1 MERSKA
7 NVPKIRFPGFTD
19 AWELRKLGDE
29 FEKINERNDGSF
41 GRENWISVAKMYFQD
56 PEKVQS
62 NNIDTRTYVM
72 REGDIAFEG
81 HQNAEYEF
89 GRFVANDIGAGVV
102 SELFPIYRH
111 RGVYDNNYWK
121 EAIKLERIM
130 APIFSRSIAASGN
143 SSNKLDSKH
152 FLRQK
157 IYVPEIEEQRKIG
170 IFFDNINHLI
180 TLHQRKLTHLQAQ
193 KKGLLQK
200 MFPTDGEQFPE
211 LRFPGFTGAWDVRKL
226 GEIATDTYGGGTPKT
241 SNTKYWDGCIPWI
254 QSSDLIEHKLYGIV
268 PRKYISECGLQNSA
282 TKLVPENSIAIVT
295 RVGVGK
301 LAFLPFSYATSQDF
315 LSLSNLKI
323 DTCFS
328 VYAIYNKLQKELNTV
343 QGTSIKG
350 ITKGELLFKDISV
363 PENSEQKK
371 IGQFFYNIDN
381 LITLHQ
387 RKLTHLQQQKKALL
401 QQMFV

>member
-1 MERSKA
+1 MEK
-7 NVPKIRFPGFTD
+7 NKGKVPKIRFPGFTD
-19 AWELRKLGDE
+19 DWEQRKFENIATRASEMGSDLYLPRVEYEDIISGIGQLNKDVKLKESSKQGIKFTEGDVLYGKLRPYLYNWLLPAFSGLAVGDFWVLQPQNTDSE
-29 FEKINERNDGSF
+29 FLFRL
-41 GRENWISVAKMYFQD
+41 
-56 PEKVQS
+56 VQS
-62 NNIDTRTYVM
+62 AKFD
-72 REGDIAFEG
+72 EIANQSTG
-81 HQNAEYEF
+81 TKMPRADWKLVSKTEF
-89 GRFVANDIGAGVV
+89 YIPL
-102 SELFPIYRH
+102 S
-111 RGVYDNNYWK
+111 
-121 EAIKLERIM
+121 
-130 APIFSRSIAASGN
+130 
-143 SSNKLDSKH
+143 
-152 FLRQK
+152 
-157 IYVPEIEEQRKIG
+157 IEEQRKIG
-170 IFFDNINHLI
+170 AYFSTLDHLI